1 MDSAAFLETLRQQRA
16 IAVLRA
22 PRFDLGLCMAEAVAA
37 GGVRLIEITWNSDQ
51 PQHLIA
57 HLRQALPHCW
67 IGVGTVLSLAD
78 LQAAMAA
85 GAEFGFSPY
94 TDPDLLRWAVDR
106 RWPLVPGALTPS
118 EIGAAWRAG
127 APAVKVF
134 PVGAMGGPSY
144 LRSLQAPL
152 GQIPL
157 VPTGGLTVDQVGAML
172 QAGATA
178 VGLSTGLFPA
188 KAVAQGDWEAITHRA
203 RQLVH
208 ICQTAIPAQAEGEG
222 TSPLPDALEGADD
235 AEAEAEQDQ
244 PPQHRPRHEGEDGQ
258 PPQQPD

>member
-1 MDSAAFLETLRQQRA
+1 MDSATFLEILQQQRA

-22 PRFDLGLCMAEAVAA
+22 PQLDLGLRMAEAVAA

-51 PQHLIA
+51 PEKLVA
-57 HLRQALPHCW
+57 HLRHALPHCW
-67 IGVGTVLSLAD
+67 IGVGTVLSMAD
-78 LQAAMAA
+78 FQAAMAA

-94 TDPDLLRWAVDR
+94 TDPDLLQWAADR

-152 GQIPL
+152 GHIPL
-157 VPTGGLTVDQVGAML
+157 IPTGGLAIDQVDTL
-172 QAGATA
+172 LKAGATA

-188 KAVAQGDWEAITHRA
+188 DALAQEDWGKITDLA
-203 RQLVH
+203 RQLVR
-208 ICQTAIPAQAEGEG
+208 ICQAVSDTRSELGNPNSQPAK
-222 TSPLPDALEGADD
+222 P
-235 AEAEAEQDQ
+235 
-244 PPQHRPRHEGEDGQ
+244 
-258 PPQQPD
+258 

>member
-1 MDSAAFLETLRQQRA
+1 MDSATFLEILQQQRA

-22 PRFDLGLCMAEAVAA
+22 PRLDLGLHMAKAVAV
-37 GGVRLIEITWNSDQ
+37 GGVRLIEVTWNSDQ
-51 PQHLIA
+51 PDRLVA
-57 HLRQALPHCW
+57 HLRDTLPHCW
-67 IGVGTVLSLAD
+67 IGVGTVLSMAD

-94 TDPDLLRWAVDR
+94 TDPDLLRWAADR

-152 GQIPL
+152 GHIPL
-157 VPTGGLTVDQVGAML
+157 IPTGGLAIDQVEAL
-172 QAGATA
+172 LKAGATA

-188 KAVAQGDWEAITHRA
+188 DALAQEDWGRITDRA
-203 RQLVH
+203 RQLVR
-208 ICQTAIPAQAEGEG
+208 ICQTASDTRSELD
-222 TSPLPDALEGADD
+222 TSHC
-235 AEAEAEQDQ
+235 Q
-244 PPQHRPRHEGEDGQ
+244 PVKP
-258 PPQQPD
+258 

>member
-1 MDSAAFLETLRQQRA
+1 MDTATFLETLRQQRA

-22 PRFDLGLCMAEAVAA
+22 PRFDLGLRMAEAAAA

-51 PQHLIA
+51 PDKLVT

-67 IGVGTVLSLAD
+67 IGVGTVLSMAD

-94 TDPDLLRWAVDR
+94 TDPDLLQWAVDR
-106 RWPLVPGALTPS
+106 QWPLVSGALTPS

-134 PVGAMGGPSY
+134 PVWAMGGPSY

-152 GQIPL
+152 GHIPL
-157 VPTGGLTVDQVGAML
+157 VPTGGLTLDQVESL
-172 QAGATA
+172 LHAGATA

-188 KAVAQGDWEAITHRA
+188 QALAQEDWATITDLA
-203 RQLVH
+203 RQL
-208 ICQTAIPAQAEGEG
+208 IGLCQTARSAQPQGQKTQG
-222 TSPLPDALEGADD
+222 QHSPPLANALESADN
-235 AEAEAEQDQ
+235 A
-244 PPQHRPRHEGEDGQ
+244 
-258 PPQQPD
+258 

>member
-1 MDSAAFLETLRQQRA
+1 MDSVTFLEILQQQRA

-22 PRFDLGLCMAEAVAA
+22 PRFDLGLRMAEAVAA

-51 PQHLIA
+51 PEKLVD
-57 HLRQALPHCW
+57 HLRHALPHCW
-67 IGVGTVLSLAD
+67 IGVGTVLSMAD

-94 TDPDLLRWAVDR
+94 TDPDVLQWAADR

-134 PVGAMGGPSY
+134 PVWAMGGPSY
-144 LRSLQAPL
+144 LQSLKAPL
-152 GQIPL
+152 GHIPL
-157 VPTGGLTVDQVGAML
+157 IPTGGLTVDHAKAML

-188 KAVAQGDWEAITHRA
+188 DAIAQEDWDTMTDLA
-203 RQLVH
+203 RQLVKT
-208 ICQTAIPAQAEGEG
+208 CQAV
-222 TSPLPDALEGADD
+222 S
-235 AEAEAEQDQ
+235 
-244 PPQHRPRHEGEDGQ
+244 
-258 PPQQPD
+258 